1 MLVQRYRIE
10 LAFSGS
16 FAEWERGDVSLVS
29 DAEEFYFELSDLNV
43 EEDLEQSLEALGIS
57 DEDYEFC
64 EAKDFTEPAGFKQS
78 ESTKLGILLFGNGAK
93 AQYELAVMAPP
104 SDALTSAIHDAYRM
118 ASCRVEG
125 DTINAYDDFPNVEVT
140 PI

>member
-1 MLVQRYRIE
+1 MQRYRIE

-16 FAEWERGDVSLVS
+16 FAEWEQGDVSLVS

-43 EEDLEQSLEALGIS
+43 EEDLEQSLEELGIS

-64 EAKDFTEPAGFKQS
+64 EAKDFTEPAGFKQA
-78 ESTKLGILLFGNGAK
+78 ESTKLGVLLFEKGAK
-93 AQYELAVMAPP
+93 ARYELAVMGPP
-104 SDALTSAIHDAYRM
+104 SDALTSAIHRAYKM

-125 DTINAYDDFPNVEVT
+125 DEINAHDDFPKVEVT